1 MTGMATACCGTRS
14 WTNVSAPLLAWLL
27 LVAAAACSKQDAP
40 KLQPAAAQPP
50 APAPVPPPVVRD
62 AAADVVDAA
71 HDASDAG
78 DARGRGGKK
87 SAAAPA
93 GGGSAG
99 MKVEGPLSRGDGEKV
114 VRGAQGKLRACFEA
128 ANPPG
133 SGRKGRVSFK
143 LTVDDR
149 GHVTLTQI
157 PTSTLPGGSEVETC
171 MVHVLRDLLFA
182 RAGGESTISFQMNFG
197 R

>member
-1 MTGMATACCGTRS
+1 
-14 WTNVSAPLLAWLL
+14 VPLWAWLL
-27 LVAAAACSKQDAP
+27 LVAAAACSKQEAP
-40 KLQPAAAQPP
+40 KLEPAAAPPP

-71 HDASDAG
+71 RDASDAG
-78 DARGRGGKK
+78 DARGRGGGKK
-87 SAAAPA
+87 SAAASA

-114 VRGAQGKLRACFEA
+114 VRAAQGKLRACFEA
-128 ANPPG
+128 ANPAG

-143 LTVDDR
+143 LTVNDR

-182 RAGGESTISFQMNFG
+182 RAGGESTISFQLSFG

>member
-1 MTGMATACCGTRS
+1 MAGMSTARYGWRS
-14 WTNVSAPLLAWLL
+14 LTNVSVVPLLGCL
-27 LVAAAACSKQDAP
+27 LVAAACTKQEAP
-40 KLQPAAAQPP
+40 KLQPAASQPP
-50 APAPVPPPVVRD
+50 APAPVPSPVVRD

-71 HDASDAG
+71 TDASDGG
-78 DARGRGGKK
+78 DARGRGGGKK

-93 GGGSAG
+93 GGGGSAS
-99 MKVEGPLSRGDGEKV
+99 MKVEGSLSRADGEKV
-114 VRGAQGKLRACFEA
+114 VRAAQGKLRACFEA

-143 LTVDDR
+143 LTVNDR
-149 GHVTLTQI
+149 GHVSETNI

-171 MVHVLRDLLFA
+171 MVHVLRDLLFP
-182 RAGGESTISFQMNFG
+182 RGGESTISFQMSFG

>member
-1 MTGMATACCGTRS
+1 MTGMTALRCTRRTR
-14 WTNVSAPLLAWLL
+14 TNVSSAPVLWLL
-27 LVAAAACSKQDAP
+27 LMGAACSKKEAP
-40 KLQPAAAQPP
+40 QLQPAVAPSVP
-50 APAPVPPPVVRD
+50 APAPVVVRD

-71 HDASDAG
+71 RDASDAG
-78 DARGRGGKK
+78 DARGHGGAKK
-87 SAAAPA
+87 SAGGPA
-93 GGGSAG
+93 GGGSG
-99 MKVEGPLSRGDGEKV
+99 GIKVEGSLSRADGEKV

-128 ANPPG
+128 AKTG
-133 SGRKGRVSFK
+133 GKGRVSFK
-143 LTVDDR
+143 LTVNDR

-182 RAGGESTISFQMNFG
+182 RAGGESTISFQMSFA